1 VRFLL
6 VSCVALAGIR
16 LCAGP
21 LHLTLAPWP
30 SAAWASE
37 WYGPGR
43 LGLPR
48 AGVARDLEAMP
59 GRQLAIVRYA
69 PGHSPIDEWVYNA
82 ANIDGSKVI
91 WARDMD
97 AASNQELLRYY
108 SDRKAWLVE
117 PDATPAAVAPYL
129 AK

>member
-1 VRFLL
+1 
-6 VSCVALAGIR
+6 
-16 LCAGP
+16 
-21 LHLTLAPWP
+21 
-30 SAAWASE
+30 
-37 WYGPGR
+37 
-43 LGLPR
+43 
-48 AGVARDLEAMP
+48 MP
-59 GRQLAIVRYA
+59 GKQLVLVRYA